1 MFSSRELKTKY
12 KSEFTFSRFSLWGL
26 GKHVCARKAAKV
38 LPQICAPLSDVKVTN
53 RSVSFGFV
61 TVALFL
67 IGKCKT
73 HLLLCLR
80 SCINSGHTNPSG
92 FAAFLS
98 FLHLLMLFSQH
109 GLILSGNDA
118 LEISPRNP
126 KNAYCL
132 YVTNLL

>member
-1 MFSSRELKTKY
+1 MKE
-12 KSEFTFSRFSLWGL
+12 
-26 GKHVCARKAAKV
+26 
-38 LPQICAPLSDVKVTN
+38 LPQVCAPLSGVKVMNTC
-53 RSVSFGFV
+53 VSFGFI
-61 TVALFL
+61 TVALLL

-92 FAAFLS
+92 FAAFIS

-109 GLILSGNDA
+109 GLILSGNDS
-118 LEISPRNP
+118 LEISLRDL

-132 YVTNLL
+132 YVINLL